1 MLRRVARL
9 TLPFAVL
16 ATVVAGPLPARAA
29 PEPPKLRLLAPE
41 PSVTLPKFRHNPVAL
56 NLGVF
61 IASLG
66 GAFEVDVWRTRYED
80 PIQASQIV
88 HATNGSTTSVPL
100 PKGAVQGWAGL
111 ARFFHVTIS
120 DADGAVVRDRAATFC
135 PNAWDQQRVDDSGP
149 LEPTFPP
156 FCSLNPL
163 TRGTVW
169 GIDRGWAAGAFSSSA
184 PEVRLAEGTY
194 TAHVEIADPYATLL
208 DVDPSDAAVNVRVVI
223 RDVNDPCQQ
232 GCEHRSPTER
242 PSSGRRLTP
251 APGLATPA
259 RRTLPDLRPLP
270 AFGMRTYRNAG
281 RDYLSFAANVWN
293 AGPSPLV
300 VEGFRRDGEEVM
312 DAYQYFFRNDEVV
325 GRARVG
331 SLEYDTRAGH
341 NHWHFK
347 QFATYR
353 LLDAT
358 LLNAVRSG
366 KEAFCL
372 VPTDPINL
380 LKDRAV
386 LRPDRIGLST
396 ACGYA
401 GSIWIRE
408 TLPVGWGDT
417 YFQGVPGQAFD
428 ITDVPNGAYYVQVE
442 TNPLGR
448 LYERTLVDN
457 VSLRKVYLRGTPGDR
472 QVSVPPY
479 RGIDTET
486 RWR

>member
-1 MLRRVARL
+1 MLRRLARL
-9 TLPFAVL
+9 ALLFAVL
-16 ATVVAGPLPARAA
+16 TTVVGGPMPARAA
-29 PEPPKLRLLAPE
+29 PEPPHLRLLAPE
-41 PSVTLPKFRHNPVAL
+41 PSVTLSKFRHNPVSL

-61 IASLG
+61 VASLG
-66 GAFEVDVWRTRYED
+66 GPFEVDVWRTRYQD
-80 PIQASQIV
+80 PIQAAQIV
-88 HATNGSTTSVPL
+88 HATDGSTTSVPL
-100 PKGAVQGWAGL
+100 PDDAVSGWAGL
-111 ARFFHVTIS
+111 ARFFRITIT
-120 DADGAVVRDRAATFC
+120 DADDRIVRDRAAIFC

-149 LEPTFPP
+149 LLPTFPP
-156 FCSLNPL
+156 FCSLHPL

-169 GIDRGWAAGAFSSSA
+169 GIDRGWAAAAFSEST
-184 PEVRLAEGTY
+184 PKVRLAAGTY
-194 TAHVEIADPYATLL
+194 IAHVEIADPYATLL
-208 DVDPSDAAVNVRVVI
+208 DLGPAAASVDVRLVV
-223 RDVNDPCQQ
+223 RDRSDPCQH
-232 GCEHRSPTER
+232 GCEGQSPTER

-251 APGLATPA
+251 APGLAAPA
-259 RRTLPDLRPLP
+259 PRTLPDLRPLP

-293 AGPSPLV
+293 AGPAPLV
-300 VEGFRRDGEEVM
+300 VEGFRRDGEDAM
-312 DAYQYFFRNDEVV
+312 DAYQYFFRNDDVV

-331 SLEYDTRAGH
+331 SLEYDPRTGH
-341 NHWHFK
+341 DHWHFR

-358 LLNAVRSG
+358 LTNVVRSG

-380 LKDRAV
+380 LRDGAV

-396 ACGYA
+396 ACGYV

-428 ITDVPNGAYYVQVE
+428 ITDVPNGTYFVQVE
-442 TNPLGR
+442 TNPLDR
-448 LYERTLVDN
+448 LYERSRDN
-457 VSLRKVYLRGTPGDR
+457 DVSRRKVYLRGTPGDR
-472 QVSVPPY
+472 RVSVPPY